1 MDTRRAA
8 DARATAAHKLARMAE
23 ELRQGA
29 SFPITRLTTLKRLCA
44 EPADAA
50 RFALHLAQLAQR
62 SFEEA
67 PPEHLAPERRET
79 FGRLIAEGVD
89 CLRRHLVEPTPE
101 TERELRAVRSALEQ
115 AQSQYK
121 NTQWAQ
127 VRIME
132 SRDALL
138 VEDAT
143 NCVLRP
149 HESAYWGYQLGRIHG
164 ERYNPRYG
172 SGLIP
177 ESAPRVQEIADFW
190 LKDGKA
196 A

>member
-1 MDTRRAA
+1 MNTRRVA
-8 DARATAAHKLARMAE
+8 DARATTAHRLAQIAE

-29 SFPITRLTTLKRLCA
+29 SFPITRLTVLKRLCA
-44 EPADAA
+44 EPAAA
-50 RFALHLAQLAQR
+50 GRFALHLAELAQR
-62 SFEEA
+62 SFREA
-67 PPEHLAPERRET
+67 PPEHLDSGRRET
-79 FGRLIAEGVD
+79 FGRLIDEGVN
-89 CLRRHLVEPTPE
+89 CLRRHLAEPTPE
-101 TERELRAVRSALEQ
+101 TGRELRAARSALEQ

-143 NCVLRP
+143 ACALRP
-149 HESAYWGYQLGRIHG
+149 HESAYRGYQLGRLHA

-172 SGLIP
+172 TGLIP

-190 LKDGKA
+190 LEYGETA
-196 A
+196 